1 MQVIQLICLAVI
13 LLIIKTMENKYT
25 ILEQATGKVLYCK
38 KDNIVIDGQVAI
50 TQMCTLENPDNLD
63 IYFNFETEQFYTK

>member
-1 MQVIQLICLAVI
+1 MLEIVHICRVVI

-38 KDNIVIDGQVAI
+38 KNDIVIDGQVAI
-50 TQMCTLENPDNLD
+50 TQMCTLENPEQKD
-63 IYFNFETEQFYTK
+63 IFFNFETKQFYI

>member
-1 MQVIQLICLAVI
+1 
-13 LLIIKTMENKYT
+13 MENKYT

-38 KDNIVIDGQVAI
+38 KDDSVVENQIAI

-63 IYFNFETEQFYTK
+63 IYYNFETQQFYTK